1 MLPIV
6 ASAIIRFDIIRF
18 DIIRFDILPV
28 MQVSLPWSACH
39 GQPAMVRRR
48 QRVRASALTFA
59 GIGYAG

>member
-28 MQVSLPWSACH
+28 MQVSLPWS
-39 GQPAMVRRR
+39 GD
-48 QRVRASALTFA
+48 ASTF
-59 GIGYAG
+59 GRPP